1 MNGGHKDMK
10 KYSGNLLSYL
20 NDKTK
25 ANVMESSAEGEGKQT
40 VEIEMID
47 ANNIIPNQQ
56 NFYGIRDIEKLAK
69 SMALSG
75 HVSPLEVVPQDDG
88 TYRLLSGERRRAAV
102 LLRKERGEIEN
113 ALVPCIV
120 REKFVGNED
129 LTAEQMEMISIIS
142 ANDYREKTPFELLD
156 EILKL
161 EPIARIFF
169 QKEQAKGE
177 GAVGAFRAF
186 YAEKFL
192 GMSSSALQ
200 RILAFQKLPPEAKA
214 AYEEGKVGKTALAM
228 LTGLP
233 EEKQCQFFD
242 ALKAGEIQGSIA
254 DVEAFKNGD
263 TEEQDSFD
271 LNEAMSGEETD
282 DAPEGE
288 AEDGAEGMQDEE
300 ESSEPAEASEGETWP
315 AEDTDGEEEPA
326 DAGEEPTTPRQPKP
340 PAEDTNVMPDFP
352 TDVNPNLSPEEAEK
366 DGTNWVIEAL
376 NCMAKMAEEKSQKA
390 AEDGH
395 NREAKLWNL
404 RKAAVELVIETV
416 G

>member
-1 MNGGHKDMK
+1 MK

-20 NDKTK
+20 NDTTK
-25 ANVMESSAEGEGKQT
+25 ATVMENAQGNSKQT
-40 VEIEMID
+40 VDIEMID

-56 NFYGIRDIEKLAK
+56 NFYGIRDVEKLAK

-113 ALVPCIV
+113 TLVPCIV

-129 LTAEQMEMISIIS
+129 LTADQMEMISIIS
-142 ANDYREKTPFELLD
+142 ANDYREKTPFEQLD

-161 EPIARIFF
+161 EPIARVFWK
-169 QKEQAKGE
+169 KEQEQAE
-177 GAVGAFRAF
+177 GNMEAFRKF
-186 YAEKFL
+186 YGEKFL
-192 GMSSSALQ
+192 GMSSSSLQ
-200 RILAFQKLPPEAKA
+200 RILAFQKLPPEAKK
-214 AYEEGKVGKTALAM
+214 AYEDGKISKTALAM

-233 EEKQCQFFD
+233 EETQCRFFD
-242 ALKAGEIQGSIA
+242 ALDAGEVKGTM
-254 DVEAFKNGD
+254 DGVEAFKA
-263 TEEQDSFD
+263 Q
-271 LNEAMSGEETD
+271 
-282 DAPEGE
+282 PEGE
-288 AEDGAEGMQDEE
+288 NDSFSMADETDAPFGDAPSDDSEDEEYTSSFGDSFETEDVPTDSAEDEE
-300 ESSEPAEASEGETWP
+300 APTDAPSEPAAS
-315 AEDTDGEEEPA
+315 
-326 DAGEEPTTPRQPKP
+326 RQPKP
-340 PAEDTNVMPDFP
+340 PAADTNAMPAFP
-352 TDVNPNLSPEEAEK
+352 TDINPNLSPEEAEK

-376 NCMAKMAEEKSQKA
+376 KCMAQMAEEQSQKA